1 MTSFLSHGGDKTRAN
16 KYLLLEVFHKLP
28 LSAPSIRN
36 MLLVES
42 GCTLHLQIPVDCFLQ
57 CHFGLNFR
65 ERPGVFGKKFEIIM
79 SNVLNTITSQ
89 TALKYQ
95 LSTYL

>member
-1 MTSFLSHGGDKTRAN
+1 MTSFLSQGEIKTRAN

-42 GCTLHLQIPVDCFLQ
+42 GCTLHLQIPGDCFLRRY
-57 CHFGLNFR
+57 FDLSFR
-65 ERPGVFGKKFEIIM
+65 ERPVVCGTKCEII
-79 SNVLNTITSQ
+79 V
-89 TALKYQ
+89 
-95 LSTYL
+95 STYS